1 MVGFYW
7 TSDDQNGVTGGC
19 RSMLMYFTRGVRLN
33 LYLEDGSTY
42 SDDDYQLTSLAVFRL
57 HGSLTSHTHTHPF
70 NGPFPELPR

>member
-1 MVGFYW
+1 MNGGAPLVGFYW
-7 TSDDQNGVTGGC
+7 TSDDQNGVSGGC

-57 HGSLTSHTHTHPF
+57 RSFLDANKS
-70 NGPFPELPR
+70 